1 MCHDTATH
9 LNIYQFF
16 IQICFW
22 FIQKIPKV
30 YSVHPIFSYLTH
42 IFTWKFCLSK
52 YDFWCPSKNEKFIWL
67 FCNWT
72 ITISTFLHFDI
83 KCSCFREIMNI
94 HGMNFEFIESGMFYM
109 NWSFYEN
116 MTLQLHYKYVNYSTI
131 KTPKSWRNCHN
142 GMTIVEWRTVVDC
155 CIYWDESHRT

>member
-1 MCHDTATH
+1 MPRSK
-9 LNIYQFF
+9 NKF
-16 IQICFW
+16 I
-22 FIQKIPKV
+22 FIQKFRAKMKSLYDYFV
-30 YSVHPIFSYLTH
+30 TEQLQNLQSTYIFA
-42 IFTWKFCLSK
+42 FC
-52 YDFWCPSKNEKFIWL
+52 
-67 FCNWT
+67 
-72 ITISTFLHFDI
+72 I

-155 CIYWDESHRT
+155 CIYWDESHRTYALFPSSYYHLDLRKLCS